1 MMKVVRD
8 WTALMGKTIEKV
20 EELDDDMV
28 LVFNDDT
35 YTVIHSGPSYDWDR
49 SAPELETLDLPSAH
63 TSEHHALALAQLGI
77 WDNDEYV
84 KWQGLREVRNQ
95 NNKAETERRERAT
108 LAALK
113 AKYEAS

>member
-1 MMKVVRD
+1 MMKVLRD
-8 WTALMGKTIEKV
+8 WMGLVGKTIEKV

-35 YTVIHSGPSYDWDR
+35 YTVIQSGPSYDGDR
-49 SAPELETLDLPSAH
+49 SAPELESLDLPSAH
-63 TSEHHALALAQLGI
+63 TSEQNALALAQLGI

-84 KWQGLREVRNQ
+84 KWKGLREVRNQ
-95 NNKAETERRERAT
+95 NNSAETERRERAT

-113 AKYEAS
+113 AKYEPS